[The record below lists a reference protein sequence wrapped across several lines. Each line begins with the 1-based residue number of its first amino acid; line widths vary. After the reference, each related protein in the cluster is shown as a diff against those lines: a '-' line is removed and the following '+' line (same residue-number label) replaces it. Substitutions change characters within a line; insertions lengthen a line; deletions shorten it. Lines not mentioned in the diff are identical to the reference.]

1 LGSGY
6 CLECMIRSF
15 VFSEGK
21 LAAQDLDL
29 DALKLVRFDKGL
41 IIWVDLDHPTDEET
55 QQVLGDLFQFH
66 PLAIEDCVTV
76 SSLPKLEDYEDYSF
90 MVMHAVDFNKKDKFT
105 TTELDLFLGKDFLV
119 TYHTQDLRSIH
130 SAMAR
135 CGSKQGGHIARG
147 PDRLA
152 HTLLDMM
159 ADNYQ
164 PLISE
169 LGKELDEIEDLLLG
183 QEQSAVSS
191 KKTMQRMLEFRKDL
205 SHLRQIVR
213 PQREIVHRLSRGENK
228 LIRQVMIPYFRDL
241 HDTFNQIEQMASSYN
256 EQLLVSFDVYI
267 NKTAYQTNEGIKVLT
282 ALTAITL
289 PPVLVGSWYGMN
301 FEGMP
306 ELRSA
311 HSYWVA
317 MAVTFVGMFLV
328 WVWLKRKRWF

>member
-1 LGSGY
+1 
-6 CLECMIRSF
+6 MIHSF

-29 DALKLVRFDKGL
+29 DALKLVRYDKGL

-55 QQVLGDLFQFH
+55 RQVLGDLFQFH
-66 PLAIEDCVTV
+66 PLAIEDCVAV
-76 SSLPKLEDYEDYSF
+76 SSLPKLEDYDDYSF
-90 MVMHAVDFNKKDKFT
+90 MVMHAVDFNKQDKFT

-119 TYHTQDLRSIH
+119 TYHTEDLRSIR

-135 CGSKQGGHIARG
+135 CSNKQGAQIARG

-152 HTLLDMM
+152 HTLLDLMV
-159 ADNYQ
+159 DNYQ
-164 PLISE
+164 PMISE

-183 QEQSAVSS
+183 DDQGGLSS
-191 KKTMQRMLEFRKDL
+191 KETMQRMLEYRKDL

-213 PQREIVHRLSRGENK
+213 PQRETVHRLSRGENK

-241 HDTFNQIEQMASSYN
+241 HDNFNQIEQMSSSYN

-267 NKTAYQTNEGIKVLT
+267 NKTANQTNEGIKILT
-282 ALTAITL
+282 AMTAITL

-301 FEGMP
+301 FDNMP
-306 ELRSA
+306 ELQNPYA
-311 HSYWVA
+311 YWIA
-317 MAVTFVGMFLV
+317 MAVTIGGMVLMWF
-328 WVWLKRKRWF
+328 WLKRRRWF